1 MPKESTDYSVEDD
14 KETEEVISNAALSEF
29 ERLKARLKK
38 EAEEA
43 NGQSNKP
50 N

>member
-1 MPKESTDYSVEDD
+1 MSKETDYSVEDD

-43 NGQSNKP
+43 NKHENLP